1 MLVFERHTHVEDFAA
16 MLEPS
21 AIGFEVFVAKP
32 DGYVFVLVHSPNTDR
47 WLASYTLA
55 PAGSFWKTLGE
66 GLDCYGRPTFATRE
80 RAERACGVMYEVL
93 TQRERKEPSEPTDN
107 KAPPREV

>member
-1 MLVFERHTHVEDFAA
+1 MLVFERTAHVENYAA

-47 WLASYTLA
+47 WLASYALA
-55 PAGSFWKTLGE
+55 PVVGIWKNLGE

-80 RAERACGVMYEVL
+80 RAERACNVMFEVL
-93 TQRERKEPSEPTDN
+93 IRRERKRT
-107 KAPPREV
+107 K